1 MSSQQHEAAAT
12 QQATPAAPNNLHLEK
27 PLNNGYLQAN
37 VPLEDLSATVVSPLL
52 GQQQVPHQVQQ
63 QQQQPQ
69 QQQNKLPTVVFLA
82 PDGSG
87 GVGIQRGNPSQGNPG
102 GGSAG
107 VAGHSDWL
115 LKESQQRRRLL
126 VLAIAFTVLGAAI
139 GALAI
144 YFASVH
150 QRCQLYRLE
159 PGKDY
164 VLGQQLF
171 LRLSFSVIYL

>member
-1 MSSQQHEAAAT
+1 MSQQQHDVAPGTGTGSGGGGGAAFPEGAR
-12 QQATPAAPNNLHLEK
+12 EK

-37 VPLEDLSATVVSPLL
+37 APLEDLNATVVSPLL
-52 GQQQVPHQVQQ
+52 GQQQ
-63 QQQQPQ
+63 QQPQLQ

-87 GVGIQRGNPSQGNPG
+87 GVGVGSALQRNPG
-102 GGSAG
+102 TSLNPGSA
-107 VAGHSDWL
+107 AQQRSSSDWL

-150 QRCQLYRLE
+150 QRCQMYHRSLE
-159 PGKDY
+159 PGECR
-164 VLGQQLF
+164 
-171 LRLSFSVIYL
+171 RL

>member
-1 MSSQQHEAAAT
+1 MSQQHEATAA
-12 QQATPAAPNNLHLEK
+12 AAEK

-37 VPLEDLSATVVSPLL
+37 APLEELSATVVSPLL
-52 GQQQVPHQVQQ
+52 GQQQVQHQAPHQMQQ
-63 QQQQPQ
+63 QQQQ

-87 GVGIQRGNPSQGNPG
+87 GVGIQRGNPAQGNPG
-102 GGSAG
+102 MVTGTGS
-107 VAGHSDWL
+107 HSDWL

-150 QRCQLYRLE
+150 QRCHLYRLE
-159 PGKDY
+159 PGK
-164 VLGQQLF
+164 G
-171 LRLSFSVIYL
+171 